1 MEHSKIINTINRF
14 DGIISKIDYLDKEE
28 RFFVENFELEFSK
41 SVIHDFG
48 EISARKL
55 ALILLSAMI

>member
-28 RFFVENFELEFSK
+28 RFLLKILNLNSPKVLFMILEKHQREN
-41 SVIHDFG
+41 
-48 EISARKL
+48 
-55 ALILLSAMI
+55 